1 MKRLGLMSLIA
12 SAMLFVAFG
21 ATTLSAENGMGKCG
35 NGNNMMDNDDRRM
48 MEKREMKRDGK
59 CGNGKGMMYDDDRGM
74 MDNREMKR
82 DGKCGA
88 KKKEPKK
95 YMKCGAGKCG
105 S

>member
-1 MKRLGLMSLIA
+1 MKRVGLMSLVA

-35 NGNNMMDNDDRRM
+35 NGN

-59 CGNGKGMMYDDDRGM
+59 CGNSNMMKRDGKCGNGNGM

-88 KKKEPKK
+88 KKKESKK
-95 YMKCGAGKCG
+95 SMKCGAGKCG